1 MAKTYGVPFPERH
14 LMSVLSELLGIEHF
28 TTSRGSTVRR
38 DFLEAVAR
46 RLGVSGPDTLA
57 TKDDVLAAAVEAAT
71 KLDMDPDLFSPGMT
85 VTDKALQRII
95 DGVVENWTLGPG
107 GDDNADGAPK
117 FDMDQIGLSVFPV
130 PDPGA
135 PPEQPAL
142 PTGQD
147 ALDMPI
153 EALEDLIDPAHELGP
168 VDRRLVAVAY
178 REGQDNFRKAV
189 LQAYR
194 QGLYEA
200 CCITGHGPPQVLQA
214 AHIVGHAEGGLAVV
228 SNGLCLR
235 SDLHALLDRRLIAV
249 HETTLE
255 VLTHPVLAPT
265 PYAELAGHKI
275 HVPNAVA
282 DRPAAAALKHRRL
295 TAGLG
300 DGL

>member
-1 MAKTYGVPFPERH
+1 
-14 LMSVLSELLGIEHF
+14 MSVLSELIGIEHF
-28 TTSRGSTVRR
+28 TTSNGSTVRR

-46 RLGVSGPDTLA
+46 RLGVQAPDQLK
-57 TKDDVLAAAVEAAT
+57 TKDHVLAACVEAAT
-71 KLDMDPDLFSPGMT
+71 RLPMDPDLFSPGMT

-107 GDDNADGAPK
+107 GDLDEGSGPAPV
-117 FDMDQIGLSVFPV
+117 DPAVVLD
-130 PDPGA
+130 PDLDA
-135 PPEQPAL
+135 PPDQPSL

-147 ALDMPI
+147 ALDLPI

-168 VDRRLVAVAY
+168 VDRRLVAIAY
-178 REGQDNFRKAV
+178 REGQDSFRKAV
-189 LQAYR
+189 LHAYR

-200 CCITGHGPPQVLQA
+200 CCITGYGPPQVLQA

-249 HETTLE
+249 HEATLE

-265 PYAELAGHKI
+265 PYAGLAGQQI

-282 DRPAAAALKHRRL
+282 DRPAPAALRHRRL
-295 TAGLG
+295 AAGLG
-300 DGL
+300 DDL